1 MPERD
6 ARSISRH
13 FSTKRTQDM
22 EDKPP
27 VLWSPEAL
35 ADVDHIW
42 DYYAEIAGRTVADNL
57 LRDIA
62 KVALT
67 LSEYPMA
74 GRSRDEVRAGL
85 RSISASPHVVFYRL
99 KGDQPE
105 IVRVLDGRQ
114 DIDDIFS
121 DEANG

>member
-1 MPERD
+1 
-6 ARSISRH
+6 
-13 FSTKRTQDM
+13 M